1 MKTLFKSKNTEIDR
15 LGQVGMLISR
25 LVIGYLWY
33 TQLLWKLPPTFGCPP
48 NFAVTTNI
56 HARTSGL

>member
-33 TQLLWKLPPTFGCPP
+33 TQLLWKLPPTFMRVRLA
-48 NFAVTTNI
+48 FAI
-56 HARTSGL
+56 GWA